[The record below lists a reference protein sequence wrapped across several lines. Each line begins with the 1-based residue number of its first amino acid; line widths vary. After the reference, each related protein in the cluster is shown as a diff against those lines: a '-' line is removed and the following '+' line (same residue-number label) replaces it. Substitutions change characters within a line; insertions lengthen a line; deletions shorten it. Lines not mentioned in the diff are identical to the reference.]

1 MGTEFQFFKMKG
13 DLQLD
18 GGDGCTTMLMYLT
31 PLKCALKVANL
42 ANLCVLLLLLLL
54 LSRFSR
60 VQLCAT
66 P

>member
-1 MGTEFQFFKMKG
+1 MSRAGWKVSN
-13 DLQLD
+13 
-18 GGDGCTTMLMYLT
+18 MLME
-31 PLKCALKVANL
+31 KSEGQ
-42 ANLCVLLLLLLL
+42 LLLLLL